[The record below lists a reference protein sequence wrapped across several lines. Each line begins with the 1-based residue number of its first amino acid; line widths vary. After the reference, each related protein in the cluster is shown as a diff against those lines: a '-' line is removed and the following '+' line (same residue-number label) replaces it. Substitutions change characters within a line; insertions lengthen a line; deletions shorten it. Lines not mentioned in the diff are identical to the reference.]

1 MISVVVP
8 IYNEQET
15 IVALHQAMQEAMNST
30 GEEWEVVY
38 VNDGSEDNSLF
49 LLHQQQTLDP
59 HVVIVEL
66 SRNWGHQGALS
77 AGLQVARGDA
87 IVTMDGD
94 LQDHPS
100 VIPRMLERW
109 YAGAQVVLAERRSRR
124 EAGIKQFLY
133 PLFYKL
139 LGKIADCPIPMN
151 SGIFGLIDRK
161 VADQIVSM
169 PERNR
174 YLPGLKTF
182 VGFRTETIYYD
193 RLARHAGV
201 AKYTWKKLFRYAFD
215 AIYSFSYKPLQ
226 LALLSGTLLLVL
238 ASGIGTAVLIAC
250 FSSSMRRQSWFEYAL
265 VLALFMFVAGLQLTC
280 TGFVGEYVGRIYDE
294 VRARPLFVINNIL
307 RHSSA
312 EKPYLVREYS
322 PMEVPQPL
330 TPEAAMADG
339 TTAASRPSIVT
350 TPAAA

>member
-30 GEEWEVVY
+30 GEDWEVVY
-38 VNDGSEDNSLF
+38 VNDGSEDDSLF
-49 LLHQQQTLDP
+49 LLRQQQMLDP
-59 HVVIVEL
+59 HVVVVEL

-87 IVTMDGD
+87 VVTMDGD

-100 VIPRMLERW
+100 VIPRMIECW

-124 EAGIKQFLY
+124 EGGIKQVLY

-139 LGKIADCPIPMN
+139 LGKLADCPIPMN

-193 RLARHAGV
+193 RLARHAGI

-226 LALLSGTLLLVL
+226 LALVSGILLLMVACGAGAAL
-238 ASGIGTAVLIAC
+238 LIASL
-250 FSSSMRRQSWFEYAL
+250 SSSMRGQSWFVYAI
-265 VLALFMFVAGLQLTC
+265 ALTVFMVVAGLQLAC
-280 TGFVGEYVGRIYDE
+280 MGFIGEYIGRIYDE

-307 RHSSA
+307 RNSSA
-312 EKPYLVREYS
+312 EKPCLVREYT
-322 PMEVPQPL
+322 PLEVQKSFMPEPATAQANATAQPP
-330 TPEAAMADG
+330 T
-339 TTAASRPSIVT
+339 IIT